1 MSDRQDAL
9 EARIVAL
16 EYALEVLVNCLTDTT
31 TLRPGKIANLL
42 TEAAAQAKTGPCSQG
57 VPAALQQLAAKLG

>member
-16 EYALEVLVNCLTDTT
+16 EYALEVLVDCLTDTT
-31 TLRPGKIANLL
+31 AIRPGKIANLL
-42 TEAAAQAKTGPCSQG
+42 TEAVGDAKLRPCSPE
-57 VPAALQQLAAKLG
+57 VPTALKQLAAKLG

>member
-1 MSDRQDAL
+1 MSDREEAL

-31 TLRPGKIANLL
+31 TIRPTKIANLL
-42 TEAAAQAKTGPCSQG
+42 TEAAGQATAAPCSQG
-57 VPAALQQLAAKLG
+57 VPAALKQLAAKLG